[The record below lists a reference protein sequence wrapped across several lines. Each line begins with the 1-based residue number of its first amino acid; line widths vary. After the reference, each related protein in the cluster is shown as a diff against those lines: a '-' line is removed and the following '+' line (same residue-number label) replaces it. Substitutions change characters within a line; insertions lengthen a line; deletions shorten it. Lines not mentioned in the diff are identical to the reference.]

1 MHAPDRSALD
11 TQDRDLV
18 RESDFD
24 VGALAEFV
32 ETNVP
37 LLLPEQLTAYET
49 IMSAIAN
56 RTGGLFFLDAPGGT
70 GKTFLISLILATIRS
85 RKHIALAIAS
95 SRIAA
100 TLLDGG
106 RTAHSALKLPLN
118 VQTIEMPT
126 CNLAKNSGMG
136 TVLRTCRIIIW
147 DECTMAHKKSLE
159 ALDRTLRDFRDCQVP
174 FGGALIMLS
183 GDFRQTLPVI
193 PRGTRADEI
202 NACLKQ
208 STLWRHVQKLT
219 LTTNMRVQL
228 QNDTTAARFAAQLL
242 DIGSGRM
249 PIDRSSQSITLPS
262 DFCTVCSTK
271 ERLIQSVFPDIER
284 NFRNRQWLSKRAIL
298 AAKNCDVN
306 AMNLSIQNK
315 IPGEA
320 KTYKSI
326 DTVID
331 QDEVVNYPTEFLN
344 SLDLPGMPPHDLTLK
359 LGVPIILLRNL
370 HPPRLCNGTRLAVKN
385 LMNNV
390 IEATILN
397 GKCEGED
404 VLLPRIPMIP
414 TDIPFEF
421 KRLQFPVRPA
431 FAMTINKAQGQSMQ

>member
-1 MHAPDRSALD
+1 MADDILNRVRRLRQDPELAFVPEIYNEALVSIEDLCLAIANKSLVQLGMHAPDRSALD

-18 RESDFD
+18 RGSDLD

-37 LLLPEQLTAYET
+37 LLLPEQLTAYKT

-85 RKHIALAIAS
+85 RKHIASAIAS
-95 SRIAA
+95 SGIAA
-100 TLLDGG
+100 ALLDGG

-126 CNLAKNSGMG
+126 CNLTKNSGMG

-147 DECTMAHKKSLE
+147 DECKMAHKKSLE
-159 ALDRTLRDFRDCQVP
+159 ALDRSLRDFRDCQVP

-183 GDFRQTLPVI
+183 GDSRQTLPVI

-228 QNDTTAARFAAQLL
+228 RHDTTAARFAAQLL
-242 DIGSGRM
+242 DISSGRM

-262 DFCTVCSTK
+262 DFCTMCSTK
-271 ERLIQSVFPDIER
+271 ERLIQSVLPDIER

-298 AAKNCDVN
+298 AAKSYDVN
-306 AMNLSIQNK
+306 AMNLSIKNT

-320 KTYKSI
+320 
-326 DTVID
+326 
-331 QDEVVNYPTEFLN
+331 
-344 SLDLPGMPPHDLTLK
+344 
-359 LGVPIILLRNL
+359 
-370 HPPRLCNGTRLAVKN
+370 
-385 LMNNV
+385 
-390 IEATILN
+390 
-397 GKCEGED
+397 
-404 VLLPRIPMIP
+404 
-414 TDIPFEF
+414 
-421 KRLQFPVRPA
+421 
-431 FAMTINKAQGQSMQ
+431 